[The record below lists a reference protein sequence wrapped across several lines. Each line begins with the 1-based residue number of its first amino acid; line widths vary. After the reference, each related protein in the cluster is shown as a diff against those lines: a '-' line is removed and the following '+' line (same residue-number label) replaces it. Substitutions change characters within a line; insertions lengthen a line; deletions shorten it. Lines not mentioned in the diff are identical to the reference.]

1 MRATFAKNAHR
12 GALPNV
18 VGGREGLTIHPG
30 RSERQRGASV
40 RGRHVVMRENAL
52 DVRSHTIATSAG
64 SFLRFAEWAES
75 QPVA

>member
-1 MRATFAKNAHR
+1 
-12 GALPNV
+12 
-18 VGGREGLTIHPG
+18 
-30 RSERQRGASV
+30 
-40 RGRHVVMRENAL
+40 MRENAL